1 MILQRV
7 AFIVEG
13 KKCRSLCRNCRA
25 VSEVVGQALM
35 IAIVVL
41 AFSSIALTVFSER
54 ESMNPPHTPH
64 TNLQENID
72 KSKDTVQ
79 IFHSG
84 GEEIDLKYIKIIL
97 DVDGKQVEFNISDPG
112 VQAFDPENNE
122 LDSDDVFNLR
132 DRIVVNS
139 SSKVDITDAH
149 AIDLYLVH
157 TGSSQVIQKTILWRD
172 FGDLPDWITPYPYGS
187 VYDSYRG
194 DFLDEAILDQI
205 GDGQF
210 TVNDFPQKQ
219 YVYENFTFGSLDDLG
234 IPVDK
239 SFSRVILKL
248 VYRVH
253 DQSAKLELEINNGE
267 PPIISELPKNSV
279 VSPNNGDFM
288 EIELD
293 ISDYV
298 KDASDLENLEVK
310 ISTIPNAAEPADKEG
325 WVDFIGIHLEY

>member
-1 MILQRV
+1 M
-7 AFIVEG
+7 EG
-13 KKCRSLCRNCRA
+13 KKCRALFRDCRA
-25 VSEVVGQALM
+25 VSEVVGYVLM
-35 IAIVVL
+35 VTIVVL
-41 AFSSIALTVFSER
+41 AFSSVALTVFSEG
-54 ESMNPPHTPH
+54 ESMDPPHTPH

-84 GEEIDLKYIKIIL
+84 GEAIDLKYIKIIL
-97 DVDGKQVEFNISDPG
+97 DVDGEQVEFNISDPG
-112 VQAFDPENNE
+112 VHAYDPENNE
-122 LDSDDVFNLR
+122 LYSDDVFNLR

-139 SSKVDITDAH
+139 SSKVDITDAK

-157 TGSSQVIQKTILWRD
+157 TESSQVIQKTILWRD

-187 VYDSYRG
+187 VYDSYIG
-194 DFLDEAILDQI
+194 EFLNEAIVDQI

-210 TVNDFPQKQ
+210 TMNDFPQKQ

-234 IPVDK
+234 IPEDK
-239 SFSRVILKL
+239 SFSRVILKI
-248 VYRVH
+248 VYRIH

-267 PPIISELPKNSV
+267 PPIVFDLPKNSV

-293 ISDYV
+293 ISNYV
-298 KDASDLENLEVK
+298 KDASDLKNLEVK
-310 ISTIPNAAEPADKEG
+310 ISTTPNAAEPADKEG